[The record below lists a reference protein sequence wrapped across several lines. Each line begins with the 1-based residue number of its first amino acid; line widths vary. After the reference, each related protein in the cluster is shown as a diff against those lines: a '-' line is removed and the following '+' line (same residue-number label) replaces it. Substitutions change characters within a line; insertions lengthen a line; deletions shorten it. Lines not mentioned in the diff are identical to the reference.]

1 MMAAR
6 QPGIAMSQKPVQI
19 SDELELRLCKTF
31 KTLTCFFLFFLFF
44 VFFFVTL
51 GEIQNILSNQDL

>member
-31 KTLTCFFLFFLFF
+31 KTLTCF